1 MNKPIRLWTNEE
13 NMEYC
18 KRRRDQPI
26 VCSQGCELYRAGI
39 CRVSS
44 PYNWKIGPSFTPEE
58 IQDAKTIAKLFP
70 GAVVRLRKKENGEFC
85 IYFHATVQIPG
96 EDIAPMELRFGKVDI
111 FPNLKPGE
119 SVTLDEVIGGGE

>member
-44 PYNWKIGPSFTPEE
+44 PYNWKIGPAFTPEE

-70 GAVVRLRKKENGEFC
+70 GAGVQLRKKEDGEFC
-85 IYFHATVQIPG
+85 IYFYATVQ
-96 EDIAPMELRFGKVDI
+96 MERLI
-111 FPNLKPGE
+111 FSQISTRGE
-119 SVTLDEVIGGGE
+119 SVTLDEIIRGGE